1 MIEKGPQCPFSFGFF
16 VSLSDSSRAILP
28 STPGRP
34 MSVASFHR
42 NLGNQMLRN
51 IQKTA
56 TAAATALSL
65 AFALPAPA
73 HAWGEKEQ
81 NLAALAAAGI
91 IGTVLW
97 QQYQRQNGVAVG
109 RAPVNNYPVYTAPRY
124 QQPTYQQPRYQEPTY
139 QQPRYSAPVSSSVYS
154 TPAARAFNSYS
165 PNERRAIQSRLR
177 QAGYYNGG
185 IDGSF
190 GPMTYRA
197 VMAISRDS
205 TGTDKLGTMGG
216 AFEFYDTILN
226 S

>member
-1 MIEKGPQCPFSFGFF
+1 
-16 VSLSDSSRAILP
+16 
-28 STPGRP
+28 
-34 MSVASFHR
+34 
-42 NLGNQMLRN
+42 MLHK
-51 IQKTA
+51 ITKTA

-65 AFALPAPA
+65 ALALPAPA

-97 QQYQRQNGVAVG
+97 QQYQRQNGGVVG
-109 RAPVNNYPVYTAPRY
+109 RAPVQNYPIYSQPRYQQPRY
-124 QQPTYQQPRYQEPTY
+124 QQPTYQEPSYQEPRYQS
-139 QQPRYSAPVSSSVYS
+139 PRYSTPVGASVYS

-165 PNERRAIQSRLR
+165 ASERRAIQSRLAR
-177 QAGYYNGG
+177 AGYYNGS

-205 TGTDKLGTMGG
+205 TGSDKLATMGG

-226 S
+226 T

>member
-1 MIEKGPQCPFSFGFF
+1 
-16 VSLSDSSRAILP
+16 
-28 STPGRP
+28 
-34 MSVASFHR
+34 
-42 NLGNQMLRN
+42 MLRT
-51 IQKTA
+51 ITKTA

-65 AFALPAPA
+65 ALALPAPA
-73 HAWGEKEQ
+73 QAWSEKEQ

-91 IGTVLW
+91 LGTYLW
-97 QQYQRQNGVAVG
+97 KQYQHQNGGAVS
-109 RAPVNNYPVYTAPRY
+109 RAPAQNYPVYRAPTYRE
-124 QQPTYQQPRYQEPTY
+124 PTYQQPRYQEPAYQQPGY

-154 TPAARAFNSYS
+154 TPAARAFNTYT
-165 PNERRAIQSRLR
+165 PNQRRAIQSRLR

-216 AFEFYDTILN
+216 AFEFYDAILN
-226 S
+226 T

>member
-1 MIEKGPQCPFSFGFF
+1 
-16 VSLSDSSRAILP
+16 
-28 STPGRP
+28 
-34 MSVASFHR
+34 
-42 NLGNQMLRN
+42 MLRT
-51 IQKTA
+51 ITKTA

-65 AFALPAPA
+65 ALALPAPA

-91 IGTVLW
+91 VGTLLW
-97 QQYQRQNGVAVG
+97 QKYQRQNGGVPVG
-109 RAPVNNYPVYTAPRY
+109 RAPVQNYPVYGA
-124 QQPTYQQPRYQEPTY
+124 PTYQQPRYQQPRY
-139 QQPRYSAPVSSSVYS
+139 QQPTYPQPGYSAPVGSSVYA

-165 PNERRAIQSRLR
+165 LTERRAIQSRLQR
-177 QAGYYNGG
+177 AGYYNGS

-205 TGTDKLGTMGG
+205 TGADKLTTMSG

-226 S
+226 T